1 MNITKNK
8 LDYELDMELRE
19 RLNNC
24 TEKQL
29 NNQLCLQLLS
39 STLGSELYI
48 MGNVNLHYQIK
59 DGLKDEYVNSKI
71 AAK

>member
-19 RLNNC
+19 RLNKC

-29 NNQLCLQLLS
+29 NRDLLLGS
-39 STLGSELYI
+39 WFKAFGSELYLI
-48 MGNVNLHYQIK
+48 ANVNLHYEIK
-59 DGLKDEYVNSKI
+59 DGLRYE
-71 AAK
+71 

>member
-1 MNITKNK
+1 MNITKSK

-29 NNQLCLQLLS
+29 ISNPLFHSLS
-39 STLGSELYI
+39 RTFGSELYL

-59 DGLKDEYVNSKI
+59 DGLSDE
-71 AAK
+71 